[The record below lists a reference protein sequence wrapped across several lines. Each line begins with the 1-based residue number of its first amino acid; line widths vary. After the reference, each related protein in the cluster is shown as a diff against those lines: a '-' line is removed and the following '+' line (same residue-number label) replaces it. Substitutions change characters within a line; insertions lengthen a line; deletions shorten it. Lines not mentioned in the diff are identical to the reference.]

1 MENKKCHLKLLSKD
15 GLHNIIF
22 KEHVANQWET
32 SCILHNEFSKIGS
45 RRGFEKDS
53 KKTNIAKN
61 VVERY
66 DQLLY
71 EVIRHI
77 EK

>member
-1 MENKKCHLKLLSKD
+1 MAYIILYSKNMLQTS
-15 GLHNIIF
+15 G
-22 KEHVANQWET
+22 KYHVYYIT
-32 SCILHNEFSKIGS
+32 KIGS